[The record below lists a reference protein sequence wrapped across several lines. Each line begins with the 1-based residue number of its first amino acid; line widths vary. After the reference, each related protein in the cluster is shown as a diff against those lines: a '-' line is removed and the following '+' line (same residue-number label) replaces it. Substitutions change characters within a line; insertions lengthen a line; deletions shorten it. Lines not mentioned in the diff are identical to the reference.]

1 MRKIIV
7 PVDFSG
13 DSLKA
18 FHKAVHMAKKLSA
31 DIDLLHIKKTRSFAS
46 IFSTSKDDREVDV
59 EKSFEEMLSGIN
71 MDGVNVQTVVKS
83 GSSVAKEIVR
93 YAESQEAYL
102 IVMGT
107 HGVSGFEEFW
117 MGSNAYRVVS
127 SADCP
132 VLSMRG
138 SENITNISRI
148 VLPID
153 LTATTRQKV
162 PFTLDL
168 AKHFNAEIHV
178 IATCIDE
185 TEEFVMKLTSYTAQ
199 VARFLTEKGINVVTD
214 FLTGDN
220 VTTMTIEY
228 AKKVDADLIAIMTE
242 QETSMLNAFLGA
254 YAQQMVNHSPIPV
267 LSMHKNTNL
276 EGNISIM

>member
-18 FHKAVHMAKKLSA
+18 FRKAIHMAKKLSA
-31 DIDLLHIKKTRSFAS
+31 EIDLLHVKKTRSFAS
-46 IFSTSKDDREVDV
+46 IFSTSKDDREVDID
-59 EKSFEEMLSGIN
+59 KSFEEMLA
-71 MDGVNVQTVVKS
+71 GVNLDGIPVHTITKS

-93 YAESQEAYL
+93 YAEAEDAYL
-102 IVMGT
+102 IIMGT

-138 SENITNISRI
+138 SEDITDISRI

-153 LTATTRQKV
+153 LSATTRQKV

-168 AKHFNAEIHV
+168 AKHFNAEVHV
-178 IATCIDE
+178 IAVCIDE
-185 TEEFVMKLTSYTAQ
+185 TEEFVMKLTSYSAQ
-199 VARFLTEKGINVVTD
+199 VARFLAEKGIKVVTD

-228 AKKVDADLIAIMTE
+228 AKKVDADLISIMTD
-242 QETSMLNAFLGA
+242 
-254 YAQQMVNHSPIPV
+254 
-267 LSMHKNTNL
+267 
-276 EGNISIM
+276 

>member
-18 FHKAVHMAKKLSA
+18 FHKAVYMAKKLSA
-31 DIDLLHIKKTRSFAS
+31 EIHLLHVKKTRSFAS
-46 IFSTSKDDREVDV
+46 IFSSQKEEKDVNIEQ
-59 EKSFEEMLSGIN
+59 SFQEMLSSVKP
-71 MDGVNVQTVVKS
+71 DGVNVIQITKS
-83 GSSVAKEIVR
+83 GSSVSKEIVK
-93 YAESQEAYL
+93 YADSQEAYL
-102 IVMGT
+102 IIMGT

-138 SENITNISRI
+138 ADNFIEISKI

-153 LTATTRQKV
+153 LSATTRQKV

-168 AKHFNAEIHV
+168 AKHFNAEVHV
-178 IATCIDE
+178 IGTCIDE
-185 TEEFVMKLTSYTAQ
+185 TDEFVMKLTSYTGQ
-199 VARFLTEKGINVVTD
+199 VARFLTEKGIKVATD
-214 FLTGDN
+214 FIKGDN
-220 VTTMTIEY
+220 VTTMTIDY
-228 AKKVDADLIAIMTE
+228 AKKIDADLIAIMTD

-267 LSMHKNTNL
+267 VSMHKNTNL

>member
-18 FHKAVHMAKKLSA
+18 FQKAANMAKTQSA
-31 DIDLLHIKKTRSFAS
+31 EIHLLHVKKTRSFAS
-46 IFSTSKDDREVDV
+46 IFSFKKDDDEVDV
-59 EKSFEEMLSGIN
+59 DKSFEEMLSN
-71 MDGVNVQTVVKS
+71 VKSSDVNIQTVTKS
-83 GSSVAKEIVR
+83 GSSVAKEIIK
-93 YAESQEAYL
+93 YAEAEDAYM
-102 IVMGT
+102 IIMGT

-127 SADCP
+127 SAACP

-138 SENITNISRI
+138 SSDVIGVTKI

-153 LTATTRQKV
+153 LSATTRQKV

-168 AKHFNAEIHV
+168 AKHFKAEVHV
-178 IATCIDE
+178 VATCIDE
-185 TEEFVMKLTSYTAQ
+185 TDEFVMKLTSYSGQ
-199 VARFLTEKGINVVTD
+199 VARFLTEKGIKVVTE
-214 FLTGDN
+214 FLKGDN

-228 AKKVDADLIAIMTE
+228 AKTVDADLIAIMTE

-267 LSMHKNTNL
+267 LSMHKNPSL

>member
-1 MRKIIV
+1 
-7 PVDFSG
+7 
-13 DSLKA
+13 
-18 FHKAVHMAKKLSA
+18 MAKKLNA
-31 DIDLLHIKKTRSFAS
+31 EIHLLHVKKTRSFAS
-46 IFSTSKDDREVDV
+46 IFSFKKEDNEVDDV
-59 EKSFEEMLSGIN
+59 DKSFEEMLS
-71 MDGVNVQTVVKS
+71 NVKSADISIITVTKS
-83 GSSVAKEIVR
+83 GSSVAKEIVK
-93 YAESQEAYL
+93 YAEAQDAYL

-138 SENITNISRI
+138 SNDVIGITKI

-153 LTATTRQKV
+153 LSATTRQKV

-168 AKHFNAEIHV
+168 ARHFNAEVHV
-178 IATCIDE
+178 VATCIDE
-185 TEEFVMKLTSYTAQ
+185 TDEFVMKLTSYSAQ
-199 VARFLTEKGINVVTD
+199 VARFLTDKGVKVVTE
-214 FLTGDN
+214 FLKGDN

-267 LSMHKNTNL
+267 LSMHKNTSL

>member
-18 FHKAVHMAKKLSA
+18 FQKAVHMAKKLSA
-31 DIDLLHIKKTRSFAS
+31 EIHLLHVKKTRSFAS
-46 IFSTSKDDREVDV
+46 IFSTRKEDAEVDI
-59 EKSFEEMLSGIN
+59 EKSFEEMLANVKLDNIE
-71 MDGVNVQTVVKS
+71 VQTVVRS

-93 YAESQEAYL
+93 YADSQEAYL

-107 HGVSGFEEFW
+107 HGISGFEEFW

-127 SADCP
+127 SAECP

-138 SENITNISRI
+138 SEKLSDISRI
-148 VLPID
+148 VMPID
-153 LTATTRQKV
+153 LSQTTRQKV

-178 IATCIDE
+178 VATCIDE
-185 TEEFVMKLTSYTAQ
+185 TEEFVMKLTSYSAQ
-199 VARFLTEKGINVVTD
+199 VARFLNEKGVKVVTD